1 MKIVFIGNYLKDRQ
15 ESMKRYTDMLYREF
29 TGLGLNCSIWNPPL
43 FFGSLYHTTNSGFGK
58 WLGYIDKYILFPI
71 IISMQ
76 RFILFLRGS
85 RVCYHITDHSNAMY
99 IYFLPIR
106 DTVVTCHDVLAIR
119 GAMGFEDAYCPA
131 SPTGVLLQ
139 KLILK
144 SISKASKVVC
154 VSNFTLLQLR
164 ELAGF
169 PKREHW
175 VVIHNPFNASFSPM
189 NSSEASYRL
198 SSLGID
204 SEYIFHLGSSLD
216 RKNRALLVR
225 MANILGDSWNGKIVF
240 AGFPIDST
248 LQSIIDECE
257 LNDRVVSVVKPN
269 HESLLAL
276 YSSCAC
282 FIFPSFSEGFGWPII
297 EAQSCGAPVLA
308 SCIEPMPEVGGEGAL
323 YADPNSPQEFSEK
336 FHYLKNETVKSNIVS
351 AGFKNVRRFSSNE
364 IIPKYL
370 EIYSQSVE

>member
-29 TGLGLNCSIWNPPL
+29 SSLGFSCSIWNPPL
-43 FFGSLYHTTNSGFGK
+43 VIGLFSSTTNSGFGK
-58 WLGYIDKYILFPI
+58 WLGYLDKYLLFPVI
-71 IISMQ
+71 ILMQ
-76 RFILFLRGS
+76 RFIFFLRGTTVS
-85 RVCYHITDHSNAMY
+85 YHITDHSNAMY

-131 SPTGVLLQ
+131 SPTGVWLQ

-144 SISKASKVVC
+144 SITKALKVVC
-154 VSNFTLLQLR
+154 VSNFTMLQLK

-169 PKREHW
+169 PPREHW
-175 VVIHNPFNASFSPM
+175 VVIHNPFNANFFPIY
-189 NSSEASYRL
+189 SSETTSKL

-204 SEYIFHLGSSLD
+204 SEYIFHLGSSLE
-216 RKNRALLVR
+216 RKNRALIVR
-225 MANILGDSWNGKIVF
+225 MVSLMGNTWNGKIVF

-257 LNDRVVSVVKPN
+257 LNDRVVSVVKPS

-323 YADPNSPQEFSEK
+323 YAHPNFPQEFADK
-336 FHYLKNETVKSNIVS
+336 FHYIRNDTVRSNIVA
-351 AGFKNVRRFSSNE
+351 AGFNNVLRFSSKE

-370 EIYSQSVE
+370 EIYIHSV